1 MYIII
6 NSLIPPPSSVC
17 IQRPELVHVID
28 SPFTVKLD
36 IAVVVSVPQCLST
49 GGLTVLMCI
58 DRQTVTIGSQ
68 LVSSI
73 PLSKSA
79 YYTAVHFD
87 SVVAL
92 CFHSQSV

>member
-17 IQRPELVHVID
+17 IQRPELVHVRASLV

-36 IAVVVSVPQCLST
+36 IAAVVSVSQVFIHRWSHSIN
-49 GGLTVLMCI
+49 VY
-58 DRQTVTIGSQ
+58 RQTVTIGSQ

-73 PLSKSA
+73 PFKYKVHIILPCISTLS
-79 YYTAVHFD
+79 
-87 SVVAL
+87 
-92 CFHSQSV
+92 

>member
-6 NSLIPPPSSVC
+6 NSLIPPPSIVC
-17 IQRPELVHVID
+17 IQRPELVHVRASLV

-73 PLSKSA
+73 PLKDK
-79 YYTAVHFD
+79 VHIIPPCI
-87 SVVAL
+87 STL
-92 CFHSQSV
+92 S